1 MTVSEVF
8 IETLIEAGVR
18 RVYGVVGDSLNGLTD
33 AIRIS
38 GKIDWVHVRH
48 EETAA
53 FAAGA
58 DAQVTGRI
66 AVCAGSCGPGN
77 LHLINGLYDC
87 HRTRVPVLAIAAQV
101 PSSELGSGYFQETH
115 PEHLFKDCSYYC
127 ELVSQPEQMPRVLG
141 IAMRT
146 AIARQGVA
154 VVIIPGDIA
163 LQSCNS
169 QPLCLGLDHSP
180 SATLPSSEVLERAAN
195 VLNDARAVTI
205 LGGVGCAGAH
215 AELLEIAER
224 LKAPIVHALRGK
236 EFIEYDN
243 PYDVG
248 MTGLIGFSSG
258 YHAMLNSEA
267 LLVLGSDFP
276 YQQFYPKDAKVIQV
290 DVRGEQIGRRT
301 RVDVGV
307 VGTVKETLHALLP
320 LLEDKSDRQHLDVYL
335 RQYAHVRKGLDE
347 LAAGTPGHTPIH
359 PQFAAKLL
367 DELTSE
373 SAIFACD
380 VGTPT
385 IWASRYLRM
394 NGKRRL
400 LGSFNHGSMANAL
413 PQAIGAQAAMP
424 GRQVVTLSGDGGI
437 AMLLGD
443 LLTLRQLNLPVKVV
457 VFNNGALGFVE
468 LEMKAAGW
476 LSYGTDLVNP
486 DFAKLAEAA
495 DIRGFR
501 VEAPEDLRPALQAAL
516 DHDGP
521 CLVDVK
527 VNRQELSMPPTI
539 TVEQAFGFS
548 LYMMRAVLSGRGD
561 EIIDLAVTNLLSR

>member
-1 MTVSEVF
+1 
-8 IETLIEAGVR
+8 
-18 RVYGVVGDSLNGLTD
+18 
-33 AIRIS
+33 
-38 GKIDWVHVRH
+38 
-48 EETAA
+48 
-53 FAAGA
+53 
-58 DAQVTGRI
+58 
-66 AVCAGSCGPGN
+66 
-77 LHLINGLYDC
+77 
-87 HRTRVPVLAIAAQV
+87 
-101 PSSELGSGYFQETH
+101 
-115 PEHLFKDCSYYC
+115 
-127 ELVSQPEQMPRVLG
+127 
-141 IAMRT
+141 
-146 AIARQGVA
+146 
-154 VVIIPGDIA
+154 
-163 LQSCNS
+163 
-169 QPLCLGLDHSP
+169 
-180 SATLPSSEVLERAAN
+180 
-195 VLNDARAVTI
+195 
-205 LGGVGCAGAH
+205 
-215 AELLEIAER
+215 
-224 LKAPIVHALRGK
+224 LRGK

-248 MTGLIGFSSG
+248 MTGLIGFASG
-258 YHAMLNSEA
+258 YQAMMNCEA

-276 YQQFYPKDAKVIQV
+276 YRQFYPKGAKIIQV
-290 DVRGEQIGRRT
+290 DVHGEQIGRRT
-301 RVDVGV
+301 RVDLGM
-307 VGTVKETLHALLP
+307 VGTVKETLQALLP
-320 LLEDKSDRQHLDVYL
+320 LLEEKSDRRYLDTCLQHYV
-335 RQYAHVRKGLDE
+335 QIRKGLDD
-347 LAAGTPGHTPIH
+347 LAVGHPGHVPIH
-359 PQFAAKLL
+359 PQFVAKVL
-367 DELTSE
+367 DELASE

-486 DFAKLAEAA
+486 NFAQLADSAG
-495 DIRGFR
+495 IKGIR
-501 VEAPEDLRPALQAAL
+501 VEAPDDLRPALQTAL

-527 VNRQELSMPPTI
+527 VNRQELAMPPTI
-539 TVEQAFGFS
+539 TVEQALGFS

-561 EIIDLAVTNLLSR
+561 EVVDLAVTNLLPR